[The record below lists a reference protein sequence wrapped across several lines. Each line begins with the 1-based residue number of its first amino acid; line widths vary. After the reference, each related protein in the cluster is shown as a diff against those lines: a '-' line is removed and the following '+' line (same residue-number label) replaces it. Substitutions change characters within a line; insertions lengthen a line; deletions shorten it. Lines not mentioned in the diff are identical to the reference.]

1 MEESIYDDL
10 LGILEEVKMNSDTVI
25 DFIKSI
31 RRYNKNDDL
40 LEDEVI
46 GDIIYIIE
54 SVEDL
59 KDLIGYNK

>member
-59 KDLIGYNK
+59 KDLIGYDK